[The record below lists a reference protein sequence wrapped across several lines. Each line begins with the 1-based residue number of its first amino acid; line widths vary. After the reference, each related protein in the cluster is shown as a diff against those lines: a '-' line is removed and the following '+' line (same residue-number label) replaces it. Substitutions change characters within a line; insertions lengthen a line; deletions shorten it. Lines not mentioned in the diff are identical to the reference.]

1 MHESTLC
8 LHCASSVPMQPRSCA
23 RPARSKCVTCQGCS
37 RVCAKLQRRVLRGLC
52 SQTLV
57 SFSPHP
63 QPCRPRR
70 PSGRA
75 MRMMTTPMVCTPAQH
90 PQPRQLPHP
99 STQKIDSISL
109 SLSLLLSCRCVRGR
123 RREARGHTRCTGR
136 WWWPDGAV
144 LLCVRL
150 CHRTACRCGRFR
162 RSALVARSPLAP
174 SSFGC
179 VVFSLLLSFFLCG
192 SVLLTRWHE
201 SDNLRNPPSALP
213 QPLRQRSHA
222 SRDRRAST
230 TVT

>member
-1 MHESTLC
+1 MCT
-8 LHCASSVPMQPRSCA
+8 
-23 RPARSKCVTCQGCS
+23 
-37 RVCAKLQRRVLRGLC
+37 KLQRRVLRGLC

-63 QPCRPRR
+63 QPCRLRR

-150 CHRTACRCGRFR
+150 CHHTACRCGRFR

-179 VVFSLLLSFFLCG
+179 VVFSLALLSLFCVVQFCSPDG
-192 SVLLTRWHE
+192 MNPTTCATPH
-201 SDNLRNPPSALP
+201 PPSGSP
-213 QPLRQRSHA
+213 CVGGRT
-222 SRDRRAST
+222 RRGT
-230 TVT
+230 GERPRR